1 MTDAQ
6 PEVRVDEHNGDAAV
20 DVRAADEAACLR
32 GAVHGLAQLAGAPA
46 ASSAGGHP
54 LRTVVVDGGKPAD
67 RLVALLNELI
77 ATIDVEGMVAV
88 DANVA
93 VDADVAVDANVA
105 VDAGRVEAAVW
116 LAPIDPATVVAPPKA
131 ATWHG
136 ARCEPAGGGW
146 HARVVI
152 DR

>member
-1 MTDAQ
+1 MTHAQ
-6 PEVRVDEHNGDAAV
+6 PEIRVDEHNGDAAV

-32 GAVHGLAQLAGAPA
+32 GAVQGLAQLAGAPA
-46 ASSAGGHP
+46 DSPAGDHAQ
-54 LRTVVVDGGKPAD
+54 RTVVVDGSKPPD

-77 ATIDVEGMVAV
+77 ATVDVEGR
-88 DANVA
+88 VA
-93 VDADVAVDANVA
+93 VDADVTVGAE
-105 VDAGRVEAAVW
+105 RVEAAVW
-116 LAPIDPATVVAPPKA
+116 LAPVDPAAVVAPPKA

-136 ARCEPAGGGW
+136 AQCEPADGGW